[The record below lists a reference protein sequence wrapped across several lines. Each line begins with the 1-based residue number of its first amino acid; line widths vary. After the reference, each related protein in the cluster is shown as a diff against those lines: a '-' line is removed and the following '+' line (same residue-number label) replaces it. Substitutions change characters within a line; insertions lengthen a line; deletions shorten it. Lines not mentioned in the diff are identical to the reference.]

1 MAWYAYCLT
10 ELQTLSNGVRS
21 RKPFLLDYVQGVNDV
36 PVFGYPSGDFAVIV
50 SEYDRTEAP
59 FDHKSLIEHAR
70 VVGACFRQGTVLPFK
85 FGTIFDSDDAL
96 RQAVRTNRRAFGKS
110 VEQLRGK
117 AEMHIKLIVRDGSL
131 KQVVDDVPL
140 PHTTGGDYLSKLRV
154 KAAKDRER
162 QSKAR
167 TLTVQMQKLFN
178 PLEADVSC
186 RKVDSNGMLLDIA
199 HLIDSKSVL
208 KYQNRYGMATRQFK
222 NCELVLSGP
231 WPPYHFLP
239 EKLRTV
245 S

>member
-1 MAWYAYCLT
+1 
-10 ELQTLSNGVRS
+10 
-21 RKPFLLDYVQGVNDV
+21 
-36 PVFGYPSGDFAVIV
+36 
-50 SEYDRTEAP
+50 
-59 FDHKSLIEHAR
+59 
-70 VVGACFRQGTVLPFK
+70 
-85 FGTIFDSDDAL
+85 
-96 RQAVRTNRRAFGKS
+96 
-110 VEQLRGK
+110 
-117 AEMHIKLIVRDGSL
+117 
-131 KQVVDDVPL
+131 
-140 PHTTGGDYLSKLRV
+140 
-154 KAAKDRER
+154 
-162 QSKAR
+162 
-167 TLTVQMQKLFN
+167 MQKLFN